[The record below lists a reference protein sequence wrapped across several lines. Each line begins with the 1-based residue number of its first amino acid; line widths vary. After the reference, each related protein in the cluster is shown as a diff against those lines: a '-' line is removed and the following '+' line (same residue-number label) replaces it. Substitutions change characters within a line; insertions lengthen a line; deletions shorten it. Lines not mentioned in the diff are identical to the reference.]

1 LVLTFISVIEDVAVV
16 YLIIIG
22 LFGLVAVNLVAL
34 IDLGYIARVDVTVL
48 LLVN

>member
-1 LVLTFISVIEDVAVV
+1 LVLTFISIIEDVAVV

-22 LFGLVAVNLVAL
+22 LFWLVAVNLVAL

-48 LLVN
+48 LLIN